1 MSEIKEKQFVEFFQ
15 DKSNISQSS
24 YKVDSKTNLPI
35 VYTVKAGYNEPVC
48 TEIWLY

>member
-24 YKVDSKTNLPI
+24 YKVDPKTNLPI
-35 VYTVKAGYNEPVC
+35 VYMRDQKQA
-48 TEIWLY
+48 L